1 MVLKGGEGVR
11 GVDAVLKGN
20 SREEVE
26 IGRTPS
32 QVVCGGGG
40 LVK

>member
-1 MVLKGGEGVR
+1 MQ
-11 GVDAVLKGN
+11 GVDAVLRGN

-32 QVVCGGGG
+32 QVVCGGGS